1 MNQSLKDKI
10 GFLLVA
16 IFALGFGYFSPS
28 FAQTQI
34 YRSTQYGKTSALK
47 VGTGINLTISGTTA
61 TFASAMPDTVGV
73 GDAIQ
78 YDATGLGAVTNICF
92 ISARTSSTV
101 YTVQDAAGGTP
112 TACTNDQDWSIFRA
126 YTSWANVES
135 GTENTGINVTVRGF
149 DAGNENLSSANEN
162 WNVACYRGYDTDAL
176 DINGWTF
183 NTNNRLTF
191 YSPTSLSEVG
201 LTQRHAGVYPGN
213 TASAVNKT
221 SSISFGSSTINQ
233 QVSFQGV
240 IYHMDAVACSGF
252 NFSNANSSSLFEL
265 TESIL
270 IGRNGSG
277 CSGTTGPITAFSPF
291 SAVLKLR
298 NLILYNV
305 DGSGTNSGPGNHAA
319 IRFVSGDGTIYAY
332 NVTDNNSN
340 YSFFHAATSGTFVVK
355 NNISQN
361 SDTFGFYTEG
371 GASYSAA
378 SNYNISDRAADAP
391 GANSKNST
399 TVTFLNAAGNNF
411 HLDSGDTGAGNSGTD
426 LSADANLPV
435 TTDID
440 GGARPTGS
448 NTVDMGADEG
458 VVTAAEMDVKGN
470 NTSITD
476 GDATPSA
483 SDSTDFG
490 SVVTV
495 GFTRSVTYTIS
506 NTGETSLTLSG
517 TPKVAV
523 SGTHA
528 ADFTVTTQ
536 PTSPVTGGG
545 STTFVVSF
553 DPSATGTRSATL
565 TIANSDA
572 NEGTYDFAIQGT
584 GVTREIAVKGNNTD
598 ITDGS
603 TSASTTN
610 FTNFGTVV
618 PITGTVSRT
627 FKILNSGTS
636 NLTLSGSPKVA
647 LTGDA
652 SFSVTSQPS
661 SPVAGGDSTSFV
673 ILFAP
678 QMVGSKTATVSIT
691 NDDTDENPFD
701 FVISGLA
708 ASSDD
713 GAYFTRFDTLSVT
726 LAGAGAKDTLWVTP
740 SLDGRMTLSTSSPAK
755 VPGRTVSFPKKL
767 TIWTD
772 RLSGSSNTFR
782 AYWLPINPLTGALSK
797 NDSTYVIGAS
807 GAAASLV
814 SGTNYTLTLSNNRGL
829 GIVVSQVSSGTNVIR
844 FNLESSQ

>member
-1 MNQSLKDKI
+1 MKLRI
-10 GFLLVA
+10 TITLLT
-16 IFALGFGYFSPS
+16 FAAPL
-28 FAQTQI
+28 FAQTDVSRTKLFAKYVADSI
-34 YRSTQYGKTSALK
+34 GVSD
-47 VGTGINLTISGTTA
+47 GTGVVQWTNLQGTASRNLRQSTLASRPVLKTNIINGHSVVRFDGVAAFMDTTTA
-61 TFASAMPDTVGV
+61 GLNLGETEVYVVIKANADPAS
-73 GDAIQ
+73 
-78 YDATGLGAVTNICF
+78 
-92 ISARTSSTV
+92 SSTTNGFW
-101 YTVQDAAGGTP
+101 YFMASSTP
-112 TACTNDQDWSIFRA
+112 LTQSAHYPHTSGDIYETFRRN
-126 YTSWANVES
+126 TSRVNVNPTPS
-135 GTENTGINVTVRGF
+135 
-149 DAGNENLSSANEN
+149 LSSAFRLYS
-162 WNVACYRGYDTDAL
+162 VHADTNKYTMRIDTTT
-176 DINGWTF
+176 IF
-183 NTNNRLTF
+183 ND
-191 YSPTSLSEVG
+191 
-201 LTQRHAGVYPGN
+201 
-213 TASAVNKT
+213 ASAYTLDQTAGAYRIGK
-221 SSISFGSSTINQ
+221 SS
-233 QVSFQGV
+233 
-240 IYHMDAVACSGF
+240 
-252 NFSNANSSSLFEL
+252 
-265 TESIL
+265 
-270 IGRNGSG
+270 NG
-277 CSGTTGPITAFSPF
+277 T
-291 SAVLKLR
+291 
-298 NLILYNV
+298 
-305 DGSGTNSGPGNHAA
+305 
-319 IRFVSGDGTIYAY
+319 
-332 NVTDNNSN
+332 
-340 YSFFHAATSGTFVVK
+340 SFFAGDIAELRVYRPKLTD
-355 NNISQN
+355 SQR
-361 SDTFGFYTEG
+361 DTLYYYFDTRYTL
-371 GASYSAA
+371 SYTPPAI
-378 SNYNISDRAADAP
+378 NP
-391 GANSKNST
+391 Q
-399 TVTFLNAAGNNF
+399 
-411 HLDSGDTGAGNSGTD
+411 
-426 LSADANLPV
+426 
-435 TTDID
+435 
-440 GGARPTGS
+440 
-448 NTVDMGADEG
+448 
-458 VVTAAEMDVKGN
+458 EMDVKGN
-470 NTSITD
+470 NVSIAD

-483 SDSTDFG
+483 TDSTDFG

-495 GFTRSVTYTIS
+495 GATRSVTYTIS
-506 NTGETSLTLSG
+506 NSGDVALTLSG

-523 SGTHA
+523 GGTHA

-536 PTSPVTGGG
+536 PSSPVAVSGGT
-545 STTFVVSF
+545 TTFVVSF
-553 DPSATGTRSATL
+553 DPSATGVRSATL
-565 TIANSDA
+565 SIANDDA
-572 NEGTYDFAIQGT
+572 DENPYNWSIQGT

-610 FTNFGTVV
+610 FTNFGAVV

-678 QMVGSKTATVSIT
+678 QTVGSKTATVSIT

-797 NDSTYVIGAS
+797 NDSTYVIGTS

>member
-10 GFLLVA
+10 GFLLAV
-16 IFALGFGYFSPS
+16 IFAFGYFSTAV
-28 FAQTQI
+28 AQTDVS
-34 YRSTQYGKTSALK
+34 RTKLWAKFVADS
-47 VGTGINLTISGTTA
+47 ISG
-61 TFASAMPDTVGV
+61 
-73 GDAIQ
+73 
-78 YDATGLGAVTNICF
+78 
-92 ISARTSSTV
+92 
-101 YTVQDAAGGTP
+101 
-112 TACTNDQDWSIFRA
+112 ND
-126 YTSWANVES
+126 
-135 GTENTGINVTVRGF
+135 G
-149 DAGNENLSSANEN
+149 
-162 WNVACYRGYDTDAL
+162 
-176 DINGWTF
+176 
-183 NTNNRLTF
+183 
-191 YSPTSLSEVG
+191 
-201 LTQRHAGVYPGN
+201 
-213 TASAVNKT
+213 
-221 SSISFGSSTINQ
+221 
-233 QVSFQGV
+233 
-240 IYHMDAVACSGF
+240 DAVATWTNLQGTAARNFRQTVLANRPILKKTIINGHAVVRFDGVTDYMDTTGF
-252 NFSNANSSSLFEL
+252 NVGSNEADLYVV
-265 TESIL
+265 IKADAD
-270 IGRNGSG
+270 
-277 CSGTTGPITAFSPF
+277 PAASP
-291 SAVLKLR
+291 
-298 NLILYNV
+298 
-305 DGSGTNSGPGNHAA
+305 
-319 IRFVSGDGTIYAY
+319 
-332 NVTDNNSN
+332 
-340 YSFFHAATSGTFVVK
+340 ATSGWGYILTSS
-355 NNISQN
+355 NPSLH
-361 SDTFGFYTEG
+361 
-371 GASYSAA
+371 SAL
-378 SNYNISDRAADAP
+378 YP
-391 GANSKNST
+391 ST
-399 TVTFLNAAGNNF
+399 TGDIYESFRRNFSRINFNPTPALTSFRLYSVHAGTNKYTCRIDTVTVFNSASAYT
-411 HLDSGDTGAGNSGTD
+411 LDATTGAFQLGKSASGTSFFDGDIAELRIYIGKLTDAQRDTLTSFLDDYYD
-426 LSADANLPV
+426 LPYVPLLAQREAN
-435 TTDID
+435 
-440 GGARPTGS
+440 
-448 NTVDMGADEG
+448 
-458 VVTAAEMDVKGN
+458 VKGN
-470 NTSITD
+470 NTSIAD
-476 GDATPSA
+476 GDASPSA
-483 SDSTDFG
+483 LDSTDFG
-490 SVVTV
+490 DVLVTGATRKVRFKIFNSGIGSLTISGAPKVTV
-495 GFTRSVTYTIS
+495 
-506 NTGETSLTLSG
+506 
-517 TPKVAV
+517 A
-523 SGTHA
+523 GTHA

-536 PTSPVTGGG
+536 PAATVAAGDS
-545 STTFVVSF
+545 SSFVVEF
-553 DPSATGTRSATL
+553 DPSATGARSATL
-565 TIANSDA
+565 SIANDDSDE
-572 NEGTYDFAIQGT
+572 NPYNWSIQGT

-603 TSASTTN
+603 TSASTAN

-797 NDSTYVIGAS
+797 NDSTYVIGTS